1 MTFWAQLGKFEI
13 NWVLDNHIES
23 ILNFLFDYSIMV
35 IQENVLF
42 LADNR
47 YRSIK
52 LCANKSQMVQKKAS
66 VHMEGKTRQMI
77 QTLTINK

>member
-52 LCANKSQMVQKKAS
+52 LCANKSQIVQKKAS
-66 VHMEGKTRQMI
+66 VHMERKTRQMI